1 MLFVLLLSA
10 CNQISTAEENRQY
23 DAYVEGVTSKTE
35 SYLRIEEVYDVY
47 IESFISYELTEQV
60 VEFKNKNRIILYSV
74 KPTIE
79 ELQKVTV
86 PGKKN

>member
-1 MLFVLLLSA
+1 MLSVLLLSA

-23 DAYVEGVTSKTE
+23 DAYVEEVISKTE

>member
-1 MLFVLLLSA
+1 MLSVLLLSA

-23 DAYVEGVTSKTE
+23 DAYVEEVISKTE

-60 VEFKNKNRIILYSV
+60 VEFKNKNRLILNSV
-74 KPTIE
+74 KPIIE
-79 ELQKVTV
+79 ELQKS
-86 PGKKN
+86 NCSW

>member
-60 VEFKNKNRIILYSV
+60 VEFKNKNRLILNSV
-74 KPTIE
+74 KPIIE
-79 ELQKVTV
+79 ELQKS
-86 PGKKN
+86 NCSW

>member
-1 MLFVLLLSA
+1 MLSVLLLSA

-23 DAYVEGVTSKTE
+23 DAYVEEVISKTE

-60 VEFKNKNRIILYSV
+60 VEFKNKNRIILNSV